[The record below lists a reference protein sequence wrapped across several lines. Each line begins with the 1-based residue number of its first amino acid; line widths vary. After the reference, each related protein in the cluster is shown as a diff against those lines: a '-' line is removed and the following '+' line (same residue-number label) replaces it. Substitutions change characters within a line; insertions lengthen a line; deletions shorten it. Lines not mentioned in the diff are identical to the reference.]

1 MIEYKG
7 IIEQI
12 RKLGECLKDGEFI
25 ESPFDVPIEEE
36 RRGDPDQ
43 RDDDLN
49 FPQGENVYVSL
60 EQTLPQG
67 KKRIDNVSYRPRLIY
82 FLDGSLRTK
91 YLGDYIEGERS
102 FPILASEVSC
112 AVVKREGR
120 LLRPCKVDKRLVFIF
135 PHKNTGLIS
144 DTTYE
149 KLEELNR
156 QWEEANSFLRID
168 FLRKERQEIRD
179 VRYSML
185 GKARDI
191 MHSLEHEVAEGID
204 RGDDWLVMDGAIRKE
219 EFLKLDNTIGLAKS
233 FSRKPI
239 FDLGDGRPLM
249 ITTYLSRVRNGE
261 RSAVFRV
268 YKKKKNNDDLTPLKI
283 AFWYVRL
290 RTYPPMEPLGG
301 LVKIDF
307 RLDEEELSQETIRL
321 IDEISAEIYALRSP
335 SVYPHPRW
343 PSFIYPIRLTE
354 QIMRSM
360 HINKEI
366 IGYYGRELKR
376 VIGGVRYA

>member
-1 MIEYKG
+1 
-7 IIEQI
+7 
-12 RKLGECLKDGEFI
+12 
-25 ESPFDVPIEEE
+25 
-36 RRGDPDQ
+36 
-43 RDDDLN
+43 
-49 FPQGENVYVSL
+49 
-60 EQTLPQG
+60 
-67 KKRIDNVSYRPRLIY
+67 
-82 FLDGSLRTK
+82 
-91 YLGDYIEGERS
+91 
-102 FPILASEVSC
+102 
-112 AVVKREGR
+112 
-120 LLRPCKVDKRLVFIF
+120 
-135 PHKNTGLIS
+135 
-144 DTTYE
+144 
-149 KLEELNR
+149 
-156 QWEEANSFLRID
+156 
-168 FLRKERQEIRD
+168 
-179 VRYSML
+179 ML

-191 MHSLEHEVAEGID
+191 MHSLEHEVAEGLD

-233 FSRKPI
+233 FSRKPV

-249 ITTYLSRVRNGE
+249 ITTYLSRIRDGE
-261 RSAVFRV
+261 RSAVF
-268 YKKKKNNDDLTPLKI
+268 KKEKVG
-283 AFWYVRL
+283 FWYVRL

-307 RLDEEELSQETIRL
+307 RLDEEGLSQETIRL

-335 SVYPHPRW
+335 SVYPYPRW

>member
-1 MIEYKG
+1 MQMIEYKG

-49 FPQGENVYVSL
+49 FPQGENVCVSL

-144 DTTYE
+144 DTIYE

-156 QWEEANSFLRID
+156 RWEEANSFLRID

-179 VRYSML
+179 LRYSML

-191 MHSLEHEVAEGID
+191 MHSLEHEVAEGLD

-233 FSRKPI
+233 FSRKPV

-249 ITTYLSRVRNGE
+249 ITTYLSQIRDGE
-261 RSAVFRV
+261 RSAVFKAV
-268 YKKKKNNDDLTPLKI
+268 FKKEKVR
-283 AFWYVRL
+283 FWYVRL

-301 LVKIDF
+301 LVKIDL
-307 RLDEEELSQETIRL
+307 RLDEEELSQETTKL
-321 IDEISAEIYALRSP
+321 IDEISAEIYTLRSP

-343 PSFIYPIRLTE
+343 PSFIYPIRLAE
-354 QIMRSM
+354 EIMRSM
-360 HINKEI
+360 YINKEI

-376 VIGGVRYA
+376 VIGGARYA

>member
-1 MIEYKG
+1 MYRSIHKE

-12 RKLGECLKDGEFI
+12 RELGECLKDGEFI

-49 FPQGENVYVSL
+49 FTQGENVCVSL
-60 EQTLPQG
+60 EPELTLPQG
-67 KKRIDNVSYRPRLIY
+67 KKRIDSISYRSRLTY

-120 LLRPCKVDKRLVFIF
+120 LLKPCKVDKRLVFIF

-149 KLEELNR
+149 KLEELNK

-168 FLRKERQEIRD
+168 FLRKEGREIRD

-191 MHSLEHEVAEGID
+191 MHSLEHEVAESLD

-219 EFLKLDNTIGLAKS
+219 EFLRLDNTIGLAKS

-239 FDLGDGRPLM
+239 FDLGDGIPLM
-249 ITTYLSRVRNGE
+249 ITTYLSRIREGE
-261 RSAVFRV
+261 RSAVF
-268 YKKKKNNDDLTPLKI
+268 KKENVG
-283 AFWYVRL
+283 FWYVRL
-290 RTYPPMEPLGG
+290 RAYPPMEPLGG

-307 RLDEEELSQETIRL
+307 RLDEEELSQETIKL
-321 IDEISAEIYALRSP
+321 IDEISAEVYNLRSP

-343 PSFIYPIRLTE
+343 PSFIYPIRLAE
-354 QIMRSM
+354 EIMRSM
-360 HINKEI
+360 FINKEI
-366 IGYYGRELKR
+366 IGYYGREIKR
-376 VIGGVRYA
+376 TIGGVSHA

>member
-1 MIEYKG
+1 MQIVDYKG
-7 IIEQI
+7 IIEHI

-49 FPQGENVYVSL
+49 FPQGENVCVSL
-60 EQTLPQG
+60 EPTLPQG

-112 AVVKREGR
+112 AVVKREGK

-156 QWEEANSFLRID
+156 QWEDANSFLRID
-168 FLRKERQEIRD
+168 FLRKERQDIRD

-191 MHSLEHEVAEGID
+191 MHSLEHEVAEGLD

-233 FSRKPI
+233 FSRKPV

-249 ITTYLSRVRNGE
+249 ITTYLSRIRDGE
-261 RSAVFRV
+261 RSAVF
-268 YKKKKNNDDLTPLKI
+268 KKEKVG
-283 AFWYVRL
+283 FWYVRL

-307 RLDEEELSQETIRL
+307 RLDEEGLSQETIRL

-335 SVYPHPRW
+335 SVYPYPRW

>member
-49 FPQGENVYVSL
+49 FPQGENVCVSL

-144 DTTYE
+144 DTIYE

-179 VRYSML
+179 LRYSML

-191 MHSLEHEVAEGID
+191 MHSLEHEVAEGLD

-233 FSRKPI
+233 FSRKPV

-249 ITTYLSRVRNGE
+249 ITTYLSQIRDGE
-261 RSAVFRV
+261 RSAVFKAV
-268 YKKKKNNDDLTPLKI
+268 FKKEKVR
-283 AFWYVRL
+283 FWYVRL

-301 LVKIDF
+301 LVKIDL
-307 RLDEEELSQETIRL
+307 RLDEEELSQETTKL
-321 IDEISAEIYALRSP
+321 IDEISAEIYTLRSP

-343 PSFIYPIRLTE
+343 PSFIYPIRLAE
-354 QIMRSM
+354 EIMRSM
-360 HINKEI
+360 YINKEI

-376 VIGGVRYA
+376 VIGGVRYAQ

>member
-1 MIEYKG
+1 MPAFSGYQEQIE
-7 IIEQI
+7 EI
-12 RKLGECLKDGEFI
+12 RKLGECLIDGEFI

-43 RDDDLN
+43 RDDDQN
-49 FPQGENVYVSL
+49 FPTGENLCISL
-60 EQTLPQG
+60 EPDLVNG
-67 KKRIDNVSYRPRLIY
+67 KKDVRSIKYIPRLIY

-91 YLGDYIEGERS
+91 YLGEYIEGDRS

-112 AVVKREGR
+112 AVVKKNNR
-120 LLRPCKVDKRLVFIF
+120 LLEPHRIEKRLAFIF
-135 PHKNTGLIS
+135 PHKDTGLIP

-149 KLEELNR
+149 KLEELDKLWREKNTL
-156 QWEEANSFLRID
+156 LRIE
-168 FLRKERQEIRD
+168 FLKRGAQEIRD
-179 VRYSML
+179 VRYSMQ

-191 MHSLEHEVAEGID
+191 MHSLEHEVAQGLV

-219 EFLKLDNTIGLAKS
+219 EFLKLENTIGLAKS
-233 FSRKPI
+233 FSRKPT

-249 ITTYLSRVRNGE
+249 ITSYLSRVRDGE
-261 RSAVFRV
+261 RSAVF
-268 YKKKKNNDDLTPLKI
+268 KKEHEKV

-301 LVKIDF
+301 LVKVDF
-307 RLDEEELSQETIRL
+307 RLDEDELSDDMINL
-321 IDEISAEIYALRSP
+321 IDEISVEIYAFRSP

-354 QIMRSM
+354 EIMKSSY
-360 HINKEI
+360 INKEI
-366 IGYYGRELKR
+366 MGYYGRELKR
-376 VIGGVRYA
+376 IIGGSKNDRT

>member
-1 MIEYKG
+1 MQMIEYKG

-49 FPQGENVYVSL
+49 FPQGENVCVSL

-144 DTTYE
+144 DTIYE

-179 VRYSML
+179 LRYSML

-191 MHSLEHEVAEGID
+191 MHSLEHEVAEGLD

-233 FSRKPI
+233 FSRKPV

-249 ITTYLSRVRNGE
+249 ITTYLSQIRDGE
-261 RSAVFRV
+261 RSAVFKAV
-268 YKKKKNNDDLTPLKI
+268 FKKEKVR
-283 AFWYVRL
+283 FWYVRL

-301 LVKIDF
+301 LVKIDL
-307 RLDEEELSQETIRL
+307 RLDEEELSQETTKL
-321 IDEISAEIYALRSP
+321 IDEISAEIYTLRSP

-343 PSFIYPIRLTE
+343 PSFIYPIRLAE
-354 QIMRSM
+354 EIMRSM

>member
-1 MIEYKG
+1 MQMVEYKG

-49 FPQGENVYVSL
+49 FPQGENVCVSL
-60 EQTLPQG
+60 EPILPQG
-67 KKRIDNVSYRPRLIY
+67 KKRIDSVSVSYRPCLIY

-112 AVVKREGR
+112 AVVKREKR

-144 DTTYE
+144 DTTHE
-149 KLEELNR
+149 KLEKLNR

-191 MHSLEHEVAEGID
+191 MHSLEHEIAESLD
-204 RGDDWLVMDGAIRKE
+204 RGDNWLVMDGAIRKE

-233 FSRKPI
+233 FSRKPV

-249 ITTYLSRVRNGE
+249 ITTYLSRIRDGE
-261 RSAVFRV
+261 RSAVF
-268 YKKKKNNDDLTPLKI
+268 KKEKVG
-283 AFWYVRL
+283 FWYVRL

-301 LVKIDF
+301 LVKIDL

-335 SVYPHPRW
+335 SVYPYPRW

-354 QIMRSM
+354 EIMRSM

-376 VIGGVRYA
+376 IIGGVRYA

>member
-1 MIEYKG
+1 MQMIEYKG

-49 FPQGENVYVSL
+49 FPQGENVCVSL

-144 DTTYE
+144 DTIYE

-179 VRYSML
+179 LRYSML

-191 MHSLEHEVAEGID
+191 MHSLEHEVAEGLD

-233 FSRKPI
+233 FSRKPV

-249 ITTYLSRVRNGE
+249 ITTYLSQIRDGE
-261 RSAVFRV
+261 RSAVFKAV
-268 YKKKKNNDDLTPLKI
+268 FKKEKVR
-283 AFWYVRL
+283 FWYVRL

-301 LVKIDF
+301 LVKIDL
-307 RLDEEELSQETIRL
+307 RLDEEELSQETTKL
-321 IDEISAEIYALRSP
+321 IDEISAEIYTLRSP

-343 PSFIYPIRLTE
+343 PSFIYPIRLAE
-354 QIMRSM
+354 EIMRSM
-360 HINKEI
+360 YINKEI

-376 VIGGVRYA
+376 VIGGVRYAQ

>member
-1 MIEYKG
+1 MQMIEYKG

-49 FPQGENVYVSL
+49 FSQGKNVCVSL
-60 EQTLPQG
+60 EPTLPQG

-112 AVVKREGR
+112 AVVKREGK

-144 DTTYE
+144 DTIYE

-156 QWEEANSFLRID
+156 RWEEANSFLRID
-168 FLRKERQEIRD
+168 FLRKERQDIRD

-191 MHSLEHEVAEGID
+191 MHSLEHEVAEGLD

-233 FSRKPI
+233 FSRKPV

-249 ITTYLSRVRNGE
+249 ITTYLSRIRDGE
-261 RSAVFRV
+261 RSAVF
-268 YKKKKNNDDLTPLKI
+268 KKEKVG
-283 AFWYVRL
+283 FWYVRL

-301 LVKIDF
+301 LVKIDL
-307 RLDEEELSQETIRL
+307 RLDEEELSQETTKL
-321 IDEISAEIYALRSP
+321 IDEISAEIYTLRSP

-343 PSFIYPIRLTE
+343 PSFIYPIRLAE
-354 QIMRSM
+354 EIMRSM
-360 HINKEI
+360 YINKEI